1 MARSVVLGNG
11 NILVGLDSRGQVRDF
26 YFPYV
31 GLENHV
37 GGEGGIYH
45 RLGVWS
51 DGRFSWFDSEEW
63 EIKIGYGGD
72 TFRNTVSA
80 VNRSLGVRL
89 EFDDI
94 VYNEKNILVRKI
106 IAKSTEGKHG
116 IKIFFHQAFQIYE
129 SRRGDTAYFDPRNS
143 SIIHYK
149 GRRAFLINAFHNDKQ
164 FDEYSVGVFESEG
177 KEGTYRDAEDGILSK
192 NAIEHG
198 QVDSVIG
205 IPLRLEENKEEIV
218 YYWIASG
225 KSIEEVFELN
235 SYVLEKTPEHLIRTT
250 KDFWKAWVER
260 DNFISQLDDKS
271 AKLFR
276 DSLFVIRAHTDNN
289 GAIIAS
295 TDYDMLQ
302 YGHDTYS
309 YMWPRDAAMAALAL
323 DKVGDTHIVER
334 FFAFCN
340 DVITGEG
347 YFMHKYRP
355 DKSLGSSWHPWIRDG
370 KLELPIQE
378 DETALPIIT
387 LWEHYR
393 ASSDLEFIESVYN
406 SLIKKSADF
415 MSSYINQK
423 TGLPHPSY
431 DLWEEKYGT
440 STFTSSAVFGA
451 LMAAGNFANLLG
463 KTQDEERYK
472 KTAGEIREGI
482 MNHLYDKKTGMF
494 YKMITNADGR
504 GEVDKT
510 IDISSVYSLFAFGVL
525 DIKDPKLEQ
534 AVSETEKYLSVRT
547 SIGGIARY
555 SNDRYYNSPARD
567 EIPGNPWFIARLWL
581 TKYYI
586 SRAQNKGELLKA
598 KEGLDW
604 VVEHASPSGILSEQV
619 DPISGEPLSATP
631 LTWSHAEFILTT
643 ILYLDKAKQLE
654 SY

>member
-11 NILVGLDSRGQVRDF
+11 NILVGLDARGQVRDF

-31 GLENHV
+31 GLENHI
-37 GGEGGIYH
+37 GGESGIYH
-45 RLGVWS
+45 RLGVWTE
-51 DGRFSWFDSEEW
+51 GRFSWFDDPAW

-72 TFRNTVSA
+72 TFKNIISARN
-80 VNRSLGVRL
+80 RELGVEL
-89 EFDDI
+89 EFEDV

-106 IAKSTEGKHG
+106 TAKSIGGKKN
-116 IKIFFHQAFQIYE
+116 IKLFFHQAFQIYE
-129 SRRGDTAYFDPRNS
+129 SHRGDTAYFDPRNS
-143 SIIHYK
+143 SVIHYK

-177 KEGTYRDAEDGILSK
+177 MEGTYRDAEDGVLSK

-205 IPLRLEENKEEIV
+205 ISMRLEEEKPATA
-218 YYWIASG
+218 YYWVAAG

-235 SYVLEKTPEHLIRTT
+235 SYVMEKTPEHLLRTT
-250 KDFWKAWVER
+250 GDFWKAWVSR
-260 DNFISQLDDKS
+260 DSLLAGLDEKS

-276 DSLFVIRAHTDNN
+276 DSLFVIRAHADNN

-323 DKVGDTHIVER
+323 DKTGDTHIVER
-334 FFAFCN
+334 FFGFCN
-340 DVITGEG
+340 DVITPDG

-378 DETALPIIT
+378 DETALPLIT

-393 ASSDLEFIESVYN
+393 ASKDLEFVEQIYN
-406 SLIKKSADF
+406 SLIKRAADF
-415 MSSYINQK
+415 MCSYINQK

-440 STFTSSAVFGA
+440 STFTSAAVYGA

-472 KTAGEIREGI
+472 KIASGIKEGI
-482 MNHLYDKKTGMF
+482 ITHLYDKKNGIF
-494 YKMITNADGR
+494 YKMISDSDGH
-504 GEVDKT
+504 GEPDKT
-510 IDISSVYSLFAFGVL
+510 VDASSVYGLFAFGVL
-525 DIKDPKLEQ
+525 DVFDDKLEK
-534 AVSETEKYLSVRT
+534 AVAETEKILSLRT
-547 SIGGIARY
+547 DIGGTARY
-555 SNDRYYNSPARD
+555 EGDRYYNSPRQ
-567 EIPGNPWFIARLWL
+567 EGIPGNPWFISHLWF
-581 TKYYI
+581 TKYHI
-586 SRAQNKGELLKA
+586 SRAKNKGELEKA

-604 VVEHASPSGILSEQV
+604 VVKHAASSGVLSEQI
-619 DPISGEPLSATP
+619 DPVSGELISATP
-631 LTWSHAEFILTT
+631 LIWSHAEFVLTAM
-643 ILYLDKAKQLE
+643 LYLDKKNSLNT
-654 SY
+654 